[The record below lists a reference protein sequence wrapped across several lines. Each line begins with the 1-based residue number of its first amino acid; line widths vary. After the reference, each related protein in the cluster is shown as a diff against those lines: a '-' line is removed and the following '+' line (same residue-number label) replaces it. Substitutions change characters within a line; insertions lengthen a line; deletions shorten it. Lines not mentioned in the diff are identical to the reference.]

1 MNKKKKKILEEIYE
15 RTIKLER
22 DTLTLEIE
30 LRKITQIEES
40 ITKDVEIP
48 KFLAEMY

>member
-1 MNKKKKKILEEIYE
+1 MKKKKKILNEIYE

-22 DTLTLEIE
+22 DTLTLEIQ
-30 LRKITQIEES
+30 LRKITQKEENRS
-40 ITKDVEIP
+40 KDIEIP